1 MRLIDADTLIKNI
14 KNTADLGGWIG
25 AAVYHIKQVAIKYID
40 DAPSIDIVRCQDCK
54 KSHID
59 GKTTHYLWCTEWGR
73 STDTFGYCERG
84 EREGE

>member
-1 MRLIDADTLIKNI
+1 M
-14 KNTADLGGWIG
+14 IG
-25 AAVYHIKQVAIKYID
+25 KEVIAVYG
-40 DAPSIDIVRCQDCK
+40 DAGDGEELFEVQKLVRCKECR

-59 GKTTHYLWCTEWGR
+59 GKTTHCLWCTEWGR